1 MVNWL
6 WAAMILSGF
15 AMGLLRGAGNS
26 LTQTFFSQA
35 AAGFQ
40 TGLQVMIYIM
50 LWYGLSRIAE
60 RAGVLDAL
68 ARVIAPL
75 VRPLFPTVPKGH
87 PAFSAMA
94 LNIAANFLG
103 LANAATPFGLK
114 TMEELNRLNPR
125 PGEATPA
132 MITFLAL
139 NSAAIGLVPSTA
151 IALRAAAGAAN
162 PGDIVVPSIVA
173 TAIPL
178 AVVLVVDWIIRKT
191 DPRRPSF
198 EPRGGG
204 GRPWR
209 AG

>member
-6 WAAMILSGF
+6 WAAMVLSGF
-15 AMGLLRGAGNS
+15 AMGLGRGMGAS
-26 LTQTFFSQA
+26 LTQTFFTQA

-40 TGLQVMIYIM
+40 AGLQVMIYII

-60 RAGVLDAL
+60 RAGVLDVL
-68 ARVIAPL
+68 ARLIAPL
-75 VRPLFPTVPKGH
+75 VRPFFPEVPKGH
-87 PAFSAMA
+87 PAFSPMT
-94 LNIAANFLG
+94 LNLAANFLG

-132 MITFLAL
+132 MITFLAM
-139 NSAAIGLVPSTA
+139 NSAAIGLIPSTA

-162 PGDIVVPSIVA
+162 PADIVVPSIVA

-178 AVVLVVDWIIRKT
+178 AVVLVVDWIIR
-191 DPRRPSF
+191 
-198 EPRGGG
+198 RGGVLRPAPALRWRG

>member
-15 AMGLLRGAGNS
+15 ALGLGRGAGAS
-26 LTQTFFSQA
+26 LTQTFFTQA
-35 AAGFQ
+35 SAGFQ
-40 TGLQVMIYIM
+40 TGLQVIIYIM

-60 RAGVLDAL
+60 RAGILAAL
-68 ARVIAPL
+68 ARLIAPL
-75 VRPLFPTVPKGH
+75 VRPFYPEVPRGH
-87 PAFSAMA
+87 PAFSSMA
-94 LNIAANFLG
+94 LNLAANFLG

-132 MITFLAL
+132 MITFLAM
-139 NSAAIGLVPSTA
+139 NSAAIGLIPSTA

-162 PGDIVVPSIVA
+162 PADIVVPSIVA

-178 AVVLVVDWIIRKT
+178 AVVLIVDWIIRASA
-191 DPRRPSF
+191 PFRPA
-198 EPRGGG
+198 PPARGGG
-204 GRPWR
+204 ARRWR